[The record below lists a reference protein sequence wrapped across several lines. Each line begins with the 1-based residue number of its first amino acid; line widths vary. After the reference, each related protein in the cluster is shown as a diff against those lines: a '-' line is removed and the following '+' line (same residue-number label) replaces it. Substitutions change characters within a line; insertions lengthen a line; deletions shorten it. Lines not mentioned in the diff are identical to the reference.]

1 MILQSPCS
9 QSSETRQLRKL
20 ARLEP
25 KKNVC
30 SEYVELFYRLHL
42 FKVTGFKSLRETERP
57 YSIYSPKLA
66 SLRFFPVS
74 AFRRR
79 RTWDHKSFIQGW
91 EFPHLL
97 ISHWLIAH
105 LLIAHCSFPHSAQ
118 IK

>member
-30 SEYVELFYRLHL
+30 SEYVELFYRLHF

-66 SLRFFPVS
+66 SLRFFSVS
-74 AFRRR
+74 GDGERGLCIAYTVGQPCF
-79 RTWDHKSFIQGW
+79 
-91 EFPHLL
+91 
-97 ISHWLIAH
+97 LIAFVRNRKIH
-105 LLIAHCSFPHSAQ
+105 VDF
-118 IK
+118 

>member
-20 ARLEP
+20 ARVEP

-30 SEYVELFYRLHL
+30 SEYYRLHF

-66 SLRFFPVS
+66 SLRFFSVS
-74 AFRRR
+74 GDGERGLCIAYTVGQPCF
-79 RTWDHKSFIQGW
+79 
-91 EFPHLL
+91 L
-97 ISHWLIAH
+97 IVFVRNRKIHVD
-105 LLIAHCSFPHSAQ
+105 F
-118 IK
+118 